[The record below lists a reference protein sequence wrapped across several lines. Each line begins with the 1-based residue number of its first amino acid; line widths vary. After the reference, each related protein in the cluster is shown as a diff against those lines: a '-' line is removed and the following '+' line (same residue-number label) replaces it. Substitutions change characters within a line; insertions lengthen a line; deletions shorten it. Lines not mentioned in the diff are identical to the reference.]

1 MLGLNA
7 QRLAAGEPEL
17 QASFGIHYGPVVMGD
32 IGARRLEF
40 AVIGNTVNVASQLE
54 ALTRPLSVQLVISD
68 DVHEQVQNESG
79 SQASQLTDLK
89 RSDGH
94 AIRGLDDEITVWT
107 FA

>member
-1 MLGLNA
+1 MDSQA
-7 QRLAAGEPEL
+7 VAGHWLEEP
-17 QASFGIHYGPVVMGD
+17 AS
-32 IGARRLEF
+32 ARQ
-40 AVIGNTVNVASQLE
+40 ASQLE